1 MEVVKMVATKMES
14 IKPQKLATVKKFF
27 RSAWWIT
34 KTFVKI
40 SPLVA
45 APLFAQ
51 QKDSAKVAD
60 EAFFKPSLAAKAYV
74 REFAGGKDV
83 GAGLGVQAGVKWQM
97 LSCKGALS
105 LAKDS
110 SCVKGDGF
118 NVSVSGT
125 TGVFTNSVYV
135 DNDPLIRPTAVY
147 GISTSAYGALVKI
160 ERSTE
165 WKFTGVGA
173 SYTYSNMSLGATASF
188 GVGKNGEA
196 GVQKIIV
203 KAGANC
209 SIASNVT
216 GSIEASN
223 IYVVQNS
230 TSTLGARVS
239 VTYTIK

>member
-160 ERSTE
+160 HWRGCKLYLQQHEPWCNCQLWGWEKRRSRRAE
-165 WKFTGVGA
+165 NNCQGR
-173 SYTYSNMSLGATASF
+173 
-188 GVGKNGEA
+188 GKLLDCKQCNW
-196 GVQKIIV
+196 QH
-203 KAGANC
+203 
-209 SIASNVT
+209 
-216 GSIEASN
+216 
-223 IYVVQNS
+223 
-230 TSTLGARVS
+230 
-239 VTYTIK
+239 